1 MSSHNV
7 KEKPTNKVPVG
18 ESDLKTAKSVFRS
31 LRPSKLSKLQHCRT
45 TAEARMAPPRT
56 AAYEGRLVSEI
67 FREPVQFKGAVE
79 AGSCHWSAAAR
90 SRAVTFLPQFD
101 LPPCKIQAALP
112 FSSSSGPPCLQAPSF
127 YLLFLSFQ
135 GCYRAAVAVSSEQL
149 VRYAGNI
156 TERVAMDKHRL

>member
-1 MSSHNV
+1 
-7 KEKPTNKVPVG
+7 
-18 ESDLKTAKSVFRS
+18 
-31 LRPSKLSKLQHCRT
+31 
-45 TAEARMAPPRT
+45 MALPRT

-79 AGSCHWSAAAR
+79 AGSFHWSAAAR
-90 SRAVTFLPQFD
+90 LRVLLHFCRSLTCLLVE
-101 LPPCKIQAALP
+101 IQAALP